1 MSGRDEDLI
10 QRIEGG
16 EGEAIGLKDPGQ
28 VRVDLKEERITV
40 RLSKEEVEAIDREC
54 KALGVGRSTVIRMML
69 RQSLGLSSKH
79 AASKLAEPA

>member
-1 MSGRDEDLI
+1 MNGHDEDLI

-16 EGEAIGLKDPGQ
+16 EGEAVPLKGPSQ

-40 RLSKEEVEAIDREC
+40 RLSKEEIEAIDREC
-54 KALGVGRSTVIRMML
+54 KALGVGRSTMIRMIL